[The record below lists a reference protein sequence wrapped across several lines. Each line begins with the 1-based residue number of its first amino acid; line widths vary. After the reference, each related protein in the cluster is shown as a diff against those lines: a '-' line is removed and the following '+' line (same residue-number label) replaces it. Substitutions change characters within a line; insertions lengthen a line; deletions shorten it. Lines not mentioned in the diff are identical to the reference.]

1 MVWILL
7 GAGALGIGIWW
18 LAPPAPPREARP
30 PKGRRPPSQTA
41 WVTAQALRFIG
52 WSAPQAR
59 TYQAAAAGGVTIV
72 WWLLTK
78 SLPAAIIMA
87 YLGWQLPVF
96 WAELRAGHLLSR
108 QLRQVSV
115 FVGTLSDSLNTGNS
129 IHLAVDAAARQI
141 DEPPLQAEAD
151 VLVRRINSGTQL
163 VPALRQMS
171 DQIQWSWWNLFVDL
185 VELVQNTGGDGST
198 FNALSWQLQEQ
209 DRIQSEFR
217 TLVTVYLL
225 IVVIFLGLTVGGQV
239 GTAFVNPAGWLDLRQ
254 RLGWILIVA
263 AIIAVFCF
271 GGVRK
276 YARMMIQLED

>member
-1 MVWILL
+1 MLLWVFL
-7 GAGALGIGIWW
+7 GALALGVGIWW
-18 LAPPAPPREARP
+18 LAPAPPPRPPAP
-30 PKGRRPPSQTA
+30 KRRRTSQTA
-41 WVTAQALRFIG
+41 WVTAQALRMTG
-52 WSAPQAR
+52 WSAPQVR
-59 TYQAAAAGGVTIV
+59 TYQVIAAGLVTLA
-72 WWLLTK
+72 WFLLTK
-78 SLPAAIIMA
+78 SLPAAVIMA

-96 WAELRAGHLLSR
+96 WAEVRAGQLLSR

-115 FVGTLSDSLNTGNS
+115 FIGTLSDSLNTGNS

-141 DEPPLQAEAD
+141 TEPPLNTEAD
-151 VLVRRINSGTQL
+151 VLLRRINSGTQL

-171 DQIQWSWWNLFVDL
+171 ATIQWSWWNLFVDL

-217 TLVTVYLL
+217 TLVTVFLMV
-225 IVVIFLGLTVGGQV
+225 VVIFLVLTVGGQV
-239 GTAFVNPAGWLDLRQ
+239 GTALLNPSGWIDMRQ

-263 AIIAVFCF
+263 ATIAVFCF

-276 YARMMIQLED
+276 YARMMIQLEG